1 MLCKFVVPRAKNV
14 TKLRFQFRGV
24 MQISKTASKPAMC
37 VSAKQLHQNRE
48 GTKKRVPK
56 IRPSYG
62 KNYIDGPHFGA
73 QNPAPFLEN
82 VTQHSV
88 ALFVALGRKPRSLSS
103 TRKVFLYGLHFSP
116 SYLHIYGT
124 VRKTPH
130 STRTMG
136 HHSLRAGFGAKSRPP
151 VFPTKTM
158 LFVFCHE

>member
-1 MLCKFVVPRAKNV
+1 MPKRNKTLVSVWWCNADFKNSV
-14 TKLRFQFRGV
+14 QAGDV
-24 MQISKTASKPAMC
+24 C

-151 VFPTKTM
+151 VFLTKTM
-158 LFVFCHE
+158 LFVFGS